1 MENTSIPPSAMQSFD
16 EHMKSHQKGGQQ
28 DHDGKPPS
36 PTNFQYNFD
45 GIGASSSFFRPPVW
59 TGAGNAADG
68 LLGCQ
73 APAAD
78 GLDESFGIYPPEPEP
93 LFEQL
98 LSLPDEQAAGSGGH
112 LPRLPIEI
120 HLQILSYVLPSFQA
134 RGCSFCNLFQLST
147 LSKVSRLYNSLL
159 QPYLYHTLNLNF
171 NSSLDSRSSLIHQ
184 HDDSGEICSSHIAL
198 ASRHQQLELRVP
210 LLLRTLSS
218 RRDIAE
224 SVQTILLPSGGTTT
238 YLTCTLE
245 KTLLPALI
253 RSCPNL
259 SNITGV
265 DGLLSRQFF
274 SGEHYCLD
282 DGADPQQH
290 GILAKTLHETKTL
303 RRWVWNGGSAGGGDF
318 ASRMWDR
325 NPVMEGVCFVGT
337 HQNWGN
343 LEHLEIRNVWNIDST
358 MLSRLIPAISGLR
371 RIALVGVRKKRGGR
385 GDARVILDALEVLPA
400 SVREVEVGNTDD
412 EGFVADV
419 GEWVRIRHTVKEFSM
434 LESLRITQTPITAE
448 KLDDF
453 FAKISVR
460 KMVGFERVYLPLLD
474 FGMRWRAVVKCLAV
488 DNSGFEGLFGG
499 ERKGVWEEGR
509 MEMAGLQELEWRVGG
524 DEGKYMGSRLRSGW
538 FGDLKRV
545 VGDRE
550 SVMVARE
557 RGVVD
562 TCIC

>member
-1 MENTSIPPSAMQSFD
+1 MQSFD
-16 EHMKSHQKGGQQ
+16 EHMKSRQKGGRQ

-36 PTNFQYNFD
+36 PTNFHYNFD

-93 LFEQL
+93 FFDQL
-98 LSLPDEQAAGSGGH
+98 LSLPDEQTAGSGDRF
-112 LPRLPIEI
+112 PRLPIEI

-134 RGCSFCNLFQLST
+134 HGCSFCNLFQLST
-147 LSKVSRLYNSLL
+147 LSKVSRLYNSLI

-171 NSSLDSRSSLIHQ
+171 NSSLNSRASLIHL
-184 HDDSGEICSSHIAL
+184 HDDGGKICSSHTAL
-198 ASRHQQLELRVP
+198 TSRHQQLELRVP
-210 LLLRTLSS
+210 FLLRTLSS

-224 SVQTILLPSGGTTT
+224 SVQIILLPTGGTTT

-259 SNITGV
+259 SDITGV

-274 SGEHYCLD
+274 SGEHYCF
-282 DGADPQQH
+282 DGVDPQQH

-325 NPVMEGVCFVGT
+325 NPVMEGVCFIGT
-337 HQNWGN
+337 HRNWGD
-343 LEHLEIRNVWNIDST
+343 LEHLEIRNVWNIDSA

-385 GDARVILDALEVLPA
+385 GDARVILEALEVLPA
-400 SVREVEVGNTDD
+400 SVGEVEVGNTDD

-434 LESLRITQTPITAE
+434 LESLRITQTPVTAE
-448 KLDDF
+448 GLDDF
-453 FAKISVR
+453 FSKISVR
-460 KMVGFERVYLPLLD
+460 KMVGFERVYLPLLG
-474 FGMRWRAVVKCLAV
+474 FGMRWRAMVKCLAV

-499 ERKGVWEEGR
+499 EREEVGMKGGIWGVDCG
-509 MEMAGLQELEWRVGG
+509 VGG
-524 DEGKYMGSRLRSGW
+524 LG
-538 FGDLKRV
+538 
-545 VGDRE
+545 
-550 SVMVARE
+550 
-557 RGVVD
+557 
-562 TCIC
+562 I